1 MTNPVLTIANLTKR
15 FGGVTA
21 VSDIN
26 LDVMPKETIAI
37 IGPNGAGK
45 TTFYNMVSGRMQPT
59 EGTIMLDGKDIT
71 GLPPHKISR
80 LGVSR
85 SFQINN
91 IFPEMTVQENVEVVL
106 SAYHG
111 HSRKLFNIA
120 SRNTAIQHEAV
131 GFLKRLGIDSLKA
144 QRAEVISYGDKRLL
158 EIAMVLATQPKLV
171 LLDEPTAG
179 LDPIGAA
186 AFDQLL
192 LTLRDAFGLTVLM
205 VTHDLDSLHAACDR
219 IAVLSQQQVL
229 VVGPLAEVAQTDD
242 SWIQSYFA
250 GPRGRAAAKSYPT
263 DDNTASSGSHVKSD
277 GFGSPPRRTND

>member
-144 QRAEVISYGDKRLL
+144 TCRSDQLRRQAIAGDRHG
-158 EIAMVLATQPKLV
+158 AGNTTQAG
-171 LLDEPTAG
+171 TAG
-179 LDPIGAA
+179 RANS
-186 AFDQLL
+186 
-192 LTLRDAFGLTVLM
+192 R
-205 VTHDLDSLHAACDR
+205 
-219 IAVLSQQQVL
+219 
-229 VVGPLAEVAQTDD
+229 DD
-242 SWIQSYFA
+242 S
-250 GPRGRAAAKSYPT
+250 G
-263 DDNTASSGSHVKSD
+263 
-277 GFGSPPRRTND
+277 

>member
-1 MTNPVLTIANLTKR
+1 MTNPVLTISNLTKR
-15 FGGVTA
+15 FGGNAA
-21 VSDIN
+21 VSGIN
-26 LDVMPKETIAI
+26 LEVMSKETMAI

-45 TTFYNMVSGRMQPT
+45 TTFYNMVSGRMLPS
-59 EGTIMLDGKDIT
+59 EGKILLGNKDIT

-120 SRNTAIQHEAV
+120 SRNTGIQREAV
-131 GFLKRLGIDSLKA
+131 ELLERLGIDSLKS

-158 EIAMVLATQPKLV
+158 EIAMVLATRPKLV

-179 LDPIGAA
+179 MTPDETRRTTRLIKSLADSGDYTFMITEHDMDVV
-186 AFDQLL
+186 FDV
-192 LTLRDAFGLTVLM
+192 A
-205 VTHDLDSLHAACDR
+205 DR
-219 IAVLSQQQVL
+219 IL
-229 VVGPLAEVAQTDD
+229 VMHRGEKL
-242 SWIQSYFA
+242 FA
-250 GPRGRAAAKSYPT
+250 GTPAE
-263 DDNTASSGSHVKSD
+263 VKSD
-277 GFGSPPRRTND
+277 PEVRRAYLGEEEDEVSEETGA

>member
-1 MTNPVLTIANLTKR
+1 MSHPVLTINNLTKR

-21 VSDIN
+21 VSGIN
-26 LDVMPKETIAI
+26 LEVMPRETMAI

-59 EGTIMLDGKDIT
+59 EGKILLEDKDIT
-71 GLPPHKISR
+71 GFPPHKISR

-120 SRNTAIQHEAV
+120 SRNTGIQQEAV
-131 GFLKRLGIDSLKA
+131 EFLKRLGIESLKE
-144 QRAEVISYGDKRLL
+144 QRAEIISYGDKRLL

-179 LDPIGAA
+179 MTPDETRRTT
-186 AFDQLL
+186 QLIKQL
-192 LTLRDAFGLTVLM
+192 AESGDYTFMITE
-205 VTHDLDSLHAACDR
+205 HDMDVVFNLADR
-219 IAVLSQQQVL
+219 IL
-229 VVGPLAEVAQTDD
+229 VMHRGEKL
-242 SWIQSYFA
+242 FA
-250 GPRGRAAAKSYPT
+250 GSPEEVKHHPDVRTAYLGEEE
-263 DDNTASSGSHVKSD
+263 DEVIEGASS
-277 GFGSPPRRTND
+277 

>member
-1 MTNPVLTIANLTKR
+1 MLKVENVTKM
-15 FGGVTA
+15 FGGLAA
-21 VSDIN
+21 VSDVSVEFEAGRIN
-26 LDVMPKETIAI
+26 AI

-120 SRNTAIQHEAV
+120 SRNTEIQNEAV
-131 GFLKRLGIDSLKA
+131 EFLKRLGIDSLKA

-179 LDPIGAA
+179 MTPDETRRTT
-186 AFDQLL
+186 QLIKQL
-192 LTLRDAFGLTVLM
+192 AGSGDYTFMITE
-205 VTHDLDSLHAACDR
+205 HDMDVVFNLADR
-219 IAVLSQQQVL
+219 IL
-229 VVGPLAEVAQTDD
+229 VMHRGEKL
-242 SWIQSYFA
+242 FA
-250 GPRGRAAAKSYPT
+250 GTPEEVKNHPEVRVAYLGEE
-263 DDNTASSGSHVKSD
+263 DDEAVEEAN
-277 GFGSPPRRTND
+277 P